1 MKQKNASRG
10 FTLIELL
17 VVVSIVALLISIL
30 LPAVGNARTAAKV
43 SVDIQNMKQHG
54 IGTASYSAAN
64 NDTLPNAPL
73 APPSATNKFGVP
85 GRLAQVFATDEFSVN
100 GFAFPSV
107 GVPTYKPI
115 LEFNEGLPNN
125 ASSWGN
131 ASMFNAYFIIMSE
144 YMTDGEGI
152 EAMQDVFYAS
162 GDSLGREYLSKS
174 KAYLQS
180 NAGRWPSL
188 GNTGILNTNFRLGSF
203 RYVAAGVLDPKVMKC
218 TASPSRPDLS
228 DQFNL
233 GTQVTTGAANQSK
246 FAQFVTRVPQSAVQ
260 FPSSK
265 VLYFTT
271 TAFYT
276 PNRDSWFE
284 PQALCPLAAADGSG
298 RAATPENDAL
308 RGDYREDAG
317 SWLAV
322 VFVKQDEEGEDVT
335 VTYDAPYLVTY
346 GGIRGRDLR

>member
-1 MKQKNASRG
+1 MTQKHASRG

-17 VVVSIVALLISIL
+17 VVVSIVALLISML

-43 SVDIQNMKQHG
+43 SVDIQSMKQHG
-54 IGTASYSAAN
+54 IGTASYSGAN
-64 NDTLPNAPL
+64 NDTLPNGPQ
-73 APPSATNKFGVP
+73 APPSTTNKFGVP
-85 GRLAQVFATDEFSVN
+85 GRLAQVFATDEFPVN
-100 GFAFPSV
+100 GFALPGV

-131 ASMFNAYFIIMSE
+131 VSMFNAYFIVMSE

-152 EAMQDVFYAS
+152 DSMQDVFFAS
-162 GDSLGREYLSKS
+162 GDTGGREMLTKS
-174 KAYLQS
+174 KAYLQ
-180 NAGRWPSL
+180 NNGGRWPSL
-188 GNTGILNTNFRLGSF
+188 GNAGILNGNFRLGSF
-203 RYVAAGVLDPKVMKC
+203 RYVAAGVLDPSVMKC
-218 TASPSRPDLS
+218 TISPSRPDKQ
-228 DQFNL
+228 DEFDL
-233 GTQVTTGAANQSK
+233 GAQVTTGAANRSK
-246 FAQFVTRVPQSAVQ
+246 FSRFVTRVPQSAVQ

-317 SWLAV
+317 SWLSV
-322 VFVKQDEEGEDVT
+322 VYSEDDEDGKSTT